1 MCDRGEWRVIMDIL
15 TGYEVSAGTVVNE
28 KTGEVIPY
36 DNRILYC
43 VSDDVAQEFHGFIPF
58 QQKVKTADLAD
69 WLNIPG
75 STTPSGVVNPL
86 VVNKFLDGILQQP
99 IKFRRGPNRK
109 GEFVLT
115 GISLAKKP
123 SEA

>member
-1 MCDRGEWRVIMDIL
+1 MDIL
-15 TGYEVSAGTVVNE
+15 TGYEVSAGTVINE
-28 KTGEVIPY
+28 KTGEAIPY

-58 QQKVKTADLAD
+58 QQKVKTADLVD
-69 WLNIPG
+69 WLSIPG
-75 STTPSGVVNPL
+75 GINQNGVVNPL
-86 VVNKFLDGILQQP
+86 AVNKYLDGILELP

-115 GISLAKKP
+115 GISLEKKP

>member
-1 MCDRGEWRVIMDIL
+1 MDIL
-15 TGYEVSAGTVVNE
+15 TGYEVSAGTVINE
-28 KTGEVIPY
+28 KTGEAIPY

-75 STTPSGVVNPL
+75 GVNQNGIVNPL
-86 VVNKFLDGILQQP
+86 AVNKYLDSILQQP

>member
-1 MCDRGEWRVIMDIL
+1 MDIL
-15 TGYEVSAGTVVNE
+15 TGYEVSAGTVINE
-28 KTGEVIPY
+28 KTGEAIPY

-58 QQKVKTADLAD
+58 QQKVKTSDLAD
-69 WLNIPG
+69 WLKISG
-75 STTPSGVVNPL
+75 ASTHNGGINPL
-86 VVNKFLDGILQQP
+86 VVNKYLDGILQQP